1 VIAMA
6 NDIDKVLENA
16 EKARG
21 LLSMKNLEIQREIDA
36 IDDIEWDR
44 PLNATEVKQR
54 KEKRAAQTA
63 VRAAQI
69 ELSFVTLRALNES
82 TEVQRLTNAFRSINR
97 DLKKDLDKLNE
108 IGKAAE
114 RTAKI
119 VDALVDLATDI
130 AKLLAS

>member
-1 VIAMA
+1 MA
-6 NDIDKVLENA
+6 NDIDKVLESA

>member
-1 VIAMA
+1 MA
-6 NDIDKVLENA
+6 NDIDKVLESA

-44 PLNATEVKQR
+44 PLNATELKQR

-69 ELSFVTLRALNES
+69 ELSFVTLRALDES

>member
-1 VIAMA
+1 MIAMA

>member
-6 NDIDKVLENA
+6 NDIDKVLESA

>member
-1 VIAMA
+1 MA

>member
-97 DLKKDLDKLNE
+97 ELKKDLDKLNE

>member
-1 VIAMA
+1 MA
-6 NDIDKVLENA
+6 NDIDKVLESA

-44 PLNATEVKQR
+44 PLNATELKQR